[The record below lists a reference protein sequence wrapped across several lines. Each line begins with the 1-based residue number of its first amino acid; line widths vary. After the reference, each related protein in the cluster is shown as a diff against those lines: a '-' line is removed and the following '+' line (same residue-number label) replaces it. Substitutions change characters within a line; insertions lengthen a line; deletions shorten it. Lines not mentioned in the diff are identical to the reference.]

1 VTFARDAVSR
11 PRLVV
16 SFYRARVVR

>member
-1 VTFARDAVSR
+1 VTVARDAVSR

-16 SFYRARVVR
+16 SFYRARAVR